1 MTTEDILRHL
11 LAIAIETGVDDRFY
25 NVSCKYCKYRDS
37 NNGYCPIASIGDW
50 CIQETDEA
58 IAILLEHWQE
68 V

>member
-11 LAIAIETGVDDRFY
+11 LAIAFETGVDDRFY
-25 NVSCKYCKYRDS
+25 NVSCKYCTHRDI
-37 NNGYCPIASIGDW
+37 NGYCPIASIGDG
-50 CIQETDEA
+50 CIQETNEA